1 MTDNKLAETK
11 LLTINSAD
19 AVRLNGDNL
28 SNVRFDFNDL
38 VNSNT
43 EETNTISLLSAE
55 IPFSI
60 YNVNE
65 NNKVIQLQTR
75 TNSGTITNYTL
86 ILTEGNYNGNTFIT
100 EFKGRFNNLTSKNCN
115 LTLSNTTGVYS
126 LEPSDTTLTYI
137 KLLIDG
143 TTADKII
150 GLKADKQFNS
160 GLSTPTALDFPCN
173 FLGVK
178 KLAIFS
184 NALAGNNIN
193 SNSLGETTL
202 IDTISVNVP
211 AFGLI
216 LYQSGFTQESVLRNN
231 EIGSIDLQIRDE
243 LFNLVDFNNT
253 TWEMTFLLKSY
264 SDYQEALKVGT
275 FSSLVKNE
283 RRDNTIKKILKDEDG
298 LYEDSKIKDRL
309 QRIQDNFKGDLSE
322 YNDDPELEIL
332 LDEN

>member
-1 MTDNKLAETK
+1 MTQNRVAETK

-19 AVRLNGDNL
+19 AVKLNGDNL
-28 SNVRFDFNDL
+28 SKVRFNFSDVVHSTTDA
-38 VNSNT
+38 
-43 EETNTISLLSAE
+43 TNTISLLSAE

-65 NNKVIQLQTR
+65 NNKIIKIQTE
-75 TNSGTITNYTL
+75 TSGGVQTNYTMT
-86 ILTEGNYNGNTFIT
+86 LTEGNYNGNTFIT

-126 LEPSDTTLTYI
+126 LEPSDTTLNYI
-137 KLLIDG
+137 KIFIDG

-150 GLKADKQFNS
+150 GLKADKQFDS
-160 GLSTPTALDFPCN
+160 GLATPTTFDFPCN

-178 KLAIFS
+178 KLSIFS
-184 NALAGNNIN
+184 DALAGNNIN

-216 LYQSGFTQESVLRNN
+216 LYQSGFSQESVLKNK
-231 EIGSIDLQIRDE
+231 EITSIDLQIRDE
-243 LFNLVDFNNT
+243 EFNLVDFNNT
-253 TWEMTFLLKSY
+253 TWSMTFLLKTY
-264 SDYQEALKVGT
+264 TEYKETMKVGT
-275 FSSLVKNE
+275 FASLVRNE
-283 RRDNTIKKILKDEDG
+283 RRDYAIKKILNDEYGKYKDTP
-298 LYEDSKIKDRL
+298 IKQKLL
-309 QRIQDNFKGDLSE
+309 QKQQELSNDLSE
-322 YNDDPELEIL
+322 LDDPELEIL

>member
-1 MTDNKLAETK
+1 MTENQLAETK

-28 SNVRFDFNDL
+28 SNVRFDFNDV

-43 EETNTISLLSAE
+43 EATNTISLLSAE

-65 NNKVIQLQTR
+65 NNNIISFQIEDNTGIQ
-75 TNSGTITNYTL
+75 TNFIMN
-86 ILTEGNYNGNTFIT
+86 ITEGNYNGNTFIT

-115 LTLSNTTGVYS
+115 LTLSNTTGIYS
-126 LEPSDTTLTYI
+126 LEPADTTLNYI
-137 KLLIDG
+137 KLFING
-143 TTADKII
+143 TTANNII

-160 GLSTPTALDFPCN
+160 GLTTPTALDFPCN

-178 KLAIFS
+178 KLSILS

-216 LYQSGFTQESVLRNN
+216 LYQSGFTQESVLKNN
-231 EIGSIDLQIRDE
+231 EIGSIDLQIRDDN
-243 LFNLVDFNNT
+243 FNLVDFNNI
-253 TWEMTFLLKSY
+253 TWEMTFLLKTY
-264 SDYQEALKVGT
+264 GEYKEKLKVGT
-275 FSSLVKNE
+275 FSQLVRNE
-283 RRDNTIKKILKDEDG
+283 RRDNTIKTILKDEDG
-298 LYEDSKIKDRL
+298 IYEDTKIKEKL
-309 QRIQDNFKGDLSE
+309 QRVQQKYNNDLDE
-322 YNDDPELEIL
+322 YDDPELEIL
-332 LDEN
+332 MDD